1 MLTMNSDFRLKV
13 QRLLVAVLACF
24 SLAVGCGAGEVP
36 AQYQGFFALPSAQQ
50 HSALAKEPLEK
61 QIDIYVFAVDNFRP
75 SAYGFGFSDDIAAN
89 GRRAVPV
96 LIARLR
102 SDLNESHRWALIHV
116 FRDMVKFHYDF
127 RNDKDT
133 VQVLTEVVG
142 SMKGSF
148 YRKDSENL
156 LNEVANLP
164 EKVAPHQH

>member
-1 MLTMNSDFRLKV
+1 MNNDFRLRA

-36 AQYQGFFALPSAQQ
+36 AEYQGFFVLPSSQQ
-50 HSALAKEPLEK
+50 HSVLAKEPLEK
-61 QIDIYVFAVDNFRP
+61 QIDIYVFAVENFRP

-89 GRRAVPV
+89 GRGAVPV

-102 SDLNESHRWALIHV
+102 SDPNESHRWALIHV

-127 RNDKDT
+127 RNETDA

-156 LNEVANLP
+156 LNEVVSMP
-164 EKVAPHQH
+164 ERVAPQQP